1 MNNVA
6 PVATREQWLAQLV
19 FALRPLFAEAGHP
32 LPEKIRVACGW
43 PSMATGKDRR
53 RVGGEAWSALCSA
66 DGTHETFLSPMM
78 ADPIDVGAV
87 LVHELVHHAV
97 GVQAGHGPL
106 FRACAL
112 AVGLTGPMR
121 STVATE
127 ALRARLEAMVAVIG
141 PYPHS
146 ALVGS
151 NGRKKQGTRM
161 LKVTCQACECIV
173 RMTRQWLEQVGA
185 PRCGCGGEM
194 AEG

>member
-19 FALRPLFAEAGHP
+19 FALRPMFAEAGYP

-97 GVQAGHGPL
+97 GVAAGHGPL
-106 FRACAL
+106 FRRCAL
-112 AVGLTGPMR
+112 AVGLTGQMR

-127 ALRARLEAMVAVIG
+127 ALRARLEAMVRC
-141 PYPHS
+141 S
-146 ALVGS
+146 APTRTARSSAATGARS
-151 NGRKKQGTRM
+151 RGR
-161 LKVTCQACECIV
+161 AC
-173 RMTRQWLEQVGA
+173 
-185 PRCGCGGEM
+185 
-194 AEG
+194 